1 MKAKIK
7 KALTDK
13 DFSEL
18 IKGSGISFFLRF
30 GGLAV
35 GYLLTLVIAN
45 LFGAKGLGDYVL
57 AITVLRLFTL
67 LAKAG
72 LDTTSIRFIASF
84 ATKDKWTSIFIFR
97 KQVVTIL
104 SFTSIIASLLM
115 YFLAIP
121 IADLIN
127 ANPHFIQLNAF
138 FVLPM
143 VFFMLHYQSLRGL
156 KRIAEFS
163 FFYRVSQ
170 ALISVIVI
178 IILYQCIPFVY
189 EIPPLSV
196 ILPNGYSVGLD
207 TTESVPIYAYLVS
220 VLIVSFLS
228 FLSFRYWLK
237 NRSDGKE
244 SAEKE
249 IMSYST
255 LLKISIPL
263 MFAQSVQFIMA
274 WTDKLM
280 LGAIDTSS
288 VILQNSEDAGII
300 LTNSQSVGVYHTA
313 FKLSMFAAI
322 ALMSI
327 NSIASPKFAEM
338 FGKNDMEGL
347 KKVVH
352 QSTKLIFWTSVPL
365 VTIFFIFPEF
375 FLGLF
380 GEEFKIGVTAFIL
393 LSCGRLISSFSGSV
407 GNILQMTG
415 NQNIYA
421 LVLFFGAILNIVL
434 NLILIPEYG
443 INGAAIASMS
453 SLIVWNLSMV
463 LVVKKKFG
471 FYTFYI
477 PFIKR

>member
-1 MKAKIK
+1 MKSKLN
-7 KALTDK
+7 KALKDK
-13 DFSEL
+13 DFFEL
-18 IKGSGISFFLRF
+18 FKGSGISFILRF
-30 GGLAV
+30 VGLSV

-57 AITVLRLFTL
+57 AITVLHLFTL
-67 LAKAG
+67 LAKIG

-84 ATKDKWTSIFIFR
+84 ASQEKWTSIFHFR
-97 KQVVTIL
+97 KQVVIIL
-104 SFTSIIASLLM
+104 SFTSIISSLLM
-115 YFLAIP
+115 YFLANP

-127 ANPHFIQLNAF
+127 INYRYVEINAF
-138 FVLPM
+138 FVMPM
-143 VFFMLHYQSLRGL
+143 AFFMLHYQSLRGL
-156 KRIAEFS
+156 KRIVEFS
-163 FFYRVSQ
+163 FFYRMSQ
-170 ALISVIVI
+170 ALFSVISIVI
-178 IILYQCIPFVY
+178 IYQFTQGS
-189 EIPPLSV
+189 E
-196 ILPNGYSVGLD
+196 
-207 TTESVPIYAYLVS
+207 VPVYAYLVS
-220 VLIVSFLS
+220 VLIVSLLS
-228 FLSFRYWLK
+228 FFSFRYWLR
-237 NRSDGKE
+237 NRSAGKE
-244 SAEKE
+244 SAEQE

-280 LGAIDTSS
+280 LGVMTTP
-288 VILQNSEDAGII
+288 EDVGI
-300 LTNSQSVGVYHTA
+300 YHTA
-313 FKLSMFAAI
+313 FKLSMFAAV

-327 NSIASPKFAEM
+327 NSIAAPKFAEM
-338 FGKNDMEGL
+338 FGKDDMEGL

-352 QSTKLIFWTSVPL
+352 QSTKMIFWTSVPL
-365 VTIFFIFPEF
+365 ATIFFIFPEF

-380 GEEFKIGVTAFIL
+380 GEEFKIGVFAFIF

-421 LVLFFGAILNIVL
+421 KILLFGAILNVAL
-434 NLILIPEYG
+434 NLILIPKYG
-443 INGAAIASMS
+443 INGAAIASMF

-477 PFIKR
+477 PFIKK

>member
-1 MKAKIK
+1 MKSKLK
-7 KALTDK
+7 KALKDQ

-18 IKGSGISFFLRF
+18 LKGSGISFILRF

-67 LAKAG
+67 LAKLG

-84 ATKDKWTSIFIFR
+84 ASQEKWTSIFRLR

-104 SFTSIIASLLM
+104 SFTSVIASLLM
-115 YFLAIP
+115 YFSANP

-127 ANPHFIQLNAF
+127 INYRYIELNAF
-138 FVLPM
+138 FVMPM
-143 VFFMLHYQSLRGL
+143 AFFMLHYQSLRGL

-163 FFYRVSQ
+163 FFYRISQ
-170 ALISVIVI
+170 ALFSVISIVI
-178 IILYQCIPFVY
+178 IYQFTQGF
-189 EIPPLSV
+189 E
-196 ILPNGYSVGLD
+196 
-207 TTESVPIYAYLVS
+207 VPVFAYLVS
-220 VLIVSFLS
+220 VFIVSLLS

-244 SAEKE
+244 SAEQE

-280 LGAIDTSS
+280 LGAIDTPNVS
-288 VILQNSEDAGII
+288 LG
-300 LTNSQSVGVYHTA
+300 LTTNSSEVGIYHTA
-313 FKLSMFAAI
+313 FKLSMFAAVS
-322 ALMSI
+322 LMSI

-338 FGKNDMEGL
+338 FGKNDMIGL

-352 QSTKLIFWTSVPL
+352 QSTKMIFWTTVPL
-365 VTIFFIFPEF
+365 VSIFFIFPEF

-380 GEEFKIGVTAFIL
+380 GEEFKIGVTAFIF

-421 LVLFFGAILNIVL
+421 KILLFGAILNVAL
-434 NLILIPEYG
+434 NLMLIPKYG
-443 INGAAIASMS
+443 INGAAVASMS
-453 SLIVWNLSMV
+453 SLILWNLSMV
-463 LVVKKKFG
+463 LVVKKRFG

-477 PFIKR
+477 PFIKT

>member
-1 MKAKIK
+1 MKSKLN
-7 KALTDK
+7 KALKDK
-13 DFSEL
+13 DFFEL
-18 IKGSGISFFLRF
+18 FKGSGISFILRF
-30 GGLAV
+30 VGLSV

-57 AITVLRLFTL
+57 AITVLHLFTL
-67 LAKAG
+67 LAKIG

-84 ATKDKWTSIFIFR
+84 ASQEKWTSIFHFR
-97 KQVVTIL
+97 KQVVIIL
-104 SFTSIIASLLM
+104 SFTSIISSLLM
-115 YFLAIP
+115 YFLANP

-127 ANPHFIQLNAF
+127 INYRYVEINAF
-138 FVLPM
+138 FVMPM
-143 VFFMLHYQSLRGL
+143 AFFMLHYQSLRGL
-156 KRIAEFS
+156 KRIVEFS
-163 FFYRVSQ
+163 FFYRMSQ
-170 ALISVIVI
+170 ALFSVISIVI
-178 IILYQCIPFVY
+178 IYQFTQGS
-189 EIPPLSV
+189 E
-196 ILPNGYSVGLD
+196 
-207 TTESVPIYAYLVS
+207 VPVYAYLVS
-220 VLIVSFLS
+220 VLIVSLLS
-228 FLSFRYWLK
+228 FFSFRYWLR
-237 NRSDGKE
+237 NRSAGKE
-244 SAEKE
+244 SAEQE

-280 LGAIDTSS
+280 LGVMTTP
-288 VILQNSEDAGII
+288 EDVGI
-300 LTNSQSVGVYHTA
+300 YHTA
-313 FKLSMFAAI
+313 FKLSMFAAV

-327 NSIASPKFAEM
+327 NSIAAPKFAEM
-338 FGKNDMEGL
+338 FGKDDMEGL

-352 QSTKLIFWTSVPL
+352 QSTKMIFWTSVPL
-365 VTIFFIFPEF
+365 ATIFFIFPEF

-380 GEEFKIGVTAFIL
+380 GEEFKIGVFAFIF

-421 LVLFFGAILNIVL
+421 KILLFGAILNVAL
-434 NLILIPEYG
+434 NLILIPKYG

-477 PFIKR
+477 PFIKK

>member
-1 MKAKIK
+1 MKEKFLNAMQ
-7 KALTDK
+7 DK

-18 IKGSGISFFLRF
+18 LKGSVISFILRF

-67 LAKAG
+67 LAKLG
-72 LDTTSIRFIASF
+72 MGTTSIRFIASF
-84 ATKDKWTSIFIFR
+84 ASQDKWTSIFKLR
-97 KQVVTIL
+97 KQVVSIL
-104 SFTSIIASLLM
+104 SISSVVASLLM
-115 YFLAIP
+115 YFLSVT
-121 IADLIN
+121 IAELIN
-127 ANPHFIQLNAF
+127 ANALYVKVNAF

-143 VFFMLHYQSLRGL
+143 TFFMLHYQSLRGL

-163 FFYRVSQ
+163 FFYRMAQ
-170 ALISVIVI
+170 ALFSMISIA
-178 IILYQCIPFVY
+178 ILYQFF
-189 EIPPLSV
+189 
-196 ILPNGYSVGLD
+196 
-207 TTESVPIYAYLVS
+207 TTSDVPVYAYLIS
-220 VLIVSFLS
+220 VLIVSLLS
-228 FLSFRYWLK
+228 FISFRYWLNK
-237 NRSDGKE
+237 RSKGKE
-244 SAEKE
+244 SAEQE
-249 IMSYST
+249 VMSYST

-280 LGAIDTSS
+280 LGAIDTPN
-288 VILQNSEDAGII
+288 VVNGIT
-300 LTNSQSVGVYHTA
+300 TNIEEVGVYYIA
-313 FKLSMFAAI
+313 FKLSMFAAV
-322 ALMSI
+322 ALMAI

-338 FGKNDMEGL
+338 FAKNDMEGL
-347 KKVVH
+347 KKVIH
-352 QSTKLIFWTSVPL
+352 QSTKMIFWSSAPL
-365 VTIFFIFPEF
+365 VIIFFIFPEF

-380 GEEFKIGVTAFIL
+380 GEEFKIGVTAFIF
-393 LSCGRLISSFSGSV
+393 LSFGRLISSFSGSV

-421 LVLFFGAILNIVL
+421 KILLFGAILNVLL
-434 NLILIPEYG
+434 NLILIPRHG

-463 LVVKKKFG
+463 WVIKKRFG

-477 PFIKR
+477 PFVKI

>member
-1 MKAKIK
+1 MKKKIQ
-7 KALTDK
+7 KALKDK

-18 IKGSGISFFLRF
+18 FKKGGVSFFIRI
-30 GGLAV
+30 GGQVL
-35 GYLLTLVIAN
+35 GFLLTLIIAN
-45 LFGAKGLGDYVL
+45 YFGAKGLGDYVL
-57 AITVLRLFTL
+57 SIVVLRIFTL
-67 LAKAG
+67 ISKLG
-72 LDTTSIRFIASF
+72 MDTFSIRFIASF
-84 ATKDKWTSIFIFR
+84 AKQDKWKSIQLFR
-97 KQVVTIL
+97 KKIIL
-104 SFTSIIASLLM
+104 LLTATSLFSSLLM
-115 YFLAIP
+115 YFFAFDISNLVQAKVEHIR
-121 IADLIN
+121 
-127 ANPHFIQLNAF
+127 LNAF

-143 VFFMLHYQSLRGL
+143 AFFMLNYQSLRGL

-163 FFYRVSQ
+163 FFYRMSQ
-170 ALISVIVI
+170 ALFSVISIVI
-178 IILYQCIPFVY
+178 IYQFTQDS
-189 EIPPLSV
+189 E
-196 ILPNGYSVGLD
+196 
-207 TTESVPIYAYLVS
+207 VPVYAYLVS
-220 VLIVSFLS
+220 VLIVSILS

-280 LGAIDTSS
+280 LGAMTSS
-288 VILQNSEDAGII
+288 EDVGI
-300 LTNSQSVGVYHTA
+300 YHTA
-313 FKLSMFAAI
+313 FKLSMFAAV
-322 ALMSI
+322 ALMSV

-352 QSTKLIFWTSVPL
+352 QSTKMIFWTSVPL
-365 VTIFFIFPEF
+365 ITIFFIFPEF

-380 GEEFKIGVTAFIL
+380 GEEFKIGVTAFIF

-421 LVLFFGAILNIVL
+421 LILFFGAILNIVL
-434 NLILIPEYG
+434 NLILIPKYG

>member
-1 MKAKIK
+1 MKSKLN
-7 KALTDK
+7 KALKDK

-18 IKGSGISFFLRF
+18 FKGSGISFILRF
-30 GGLAV
+30 GGLAI
-35 GYLLTLVIAN
+35 GYLLTLVIAH

-67 LAKAG
+67 LAKIG

-84 ATKDKWTSIFIFR
+84 ASQKKWTSIFHFR
-97 KQVVTIL
+97 KQVIIIL
-104 SFTSIIASLLM
+104 SFTSIISSLLM
-115 YFLAIP
+115 YFLANP

-127 ANPHFIQLNAF
+127 INYRYVEINAF
-138 FVLPM
+138 FVMPM
-143 VFFMLHYQSLRGL
+143 AFFILHYQSLRGL

-170 ALISVIVI
+170 ALFSVISIVI
-178 IILYQCIPFVY
+178 IYQFTQVS
-189 EIPPLSV
+189 E
-196 ILPNGYSVGLD
+196 
-207 TTESVPIYAYLVS
+207 VPVYAYLVS
-220 VLIVSFLS
+220 VFIVSLLS

-237 NRSDGKE
+237 NRSEGEE
-244 SAEKE
+244 SAEQE
-249 IMSYST
+249 IMTYST

-280 LGAIDTSS
+280 LGAIDTPN
-288 VILQNSEDAGII
+288 VILG
-300 LTNSQSVGVYHTA
+300 LTTNSSEVGIYHVA
-313 FKLSMFAAI
+313 FKLSMFAAVS
-322 ALMSI
+322 LMAI
-327 NSIASPKFAEM
+327 NSIAAPKFAEM
-338 FGKNDMEGL
+338 FGKNDMEGF

-352 QSTKLIFWTSVPL
+352 QSTKMIFWATLPL
-365 VTIFFIFPEF
+365 VMIFFIFPEF
-375 FLGLF
+375 FLGWF
-380 GEEFKIGVTAFIL
+380 GDGEEFKIGVTAFIF

-421 LVLFFGAILNIVL
+421 KILLFGAILNVAL
-434 NLILIPEYG
+434 NLILIPKYG

-471 FYTFYI
+471 FYTFYN
-477 PFIKR
+477 PFRK

>member
-1 MKAKIK
+1 MKSKIK

-18 IKGSGISFFLRF
+18 LKGSGISFFLRF

-84 ATKDKWTSIFIFR
+84 ASKDKWTSIFSLR
-97 KQVVTIL
+97 KQVITIL
-104 SFTSIIASLLM
+104 SFTSVFASVLM

-121 IADLIN
+121 ISDLIN
-127 ANPHFIQLNAF
+127 AKSEYIELNAF

-143 VFFMLHYQSLRGL
+143 AFFMLHYQSLRGL

-163 FFYRVSQ
+163 FFYRMSQ
-170 ALISVIVI
+170 ALFSVISIVI
-178 IILYQCIPFVY
+178 IYQFTQNS
-189 EIPPLSV
+189 E
-196 ILPNGYSVGLD
+196 
-207 TTESVPIYAYLVS
+207 VPVYAYLVS
-220 VLIVSFLS
+220 VIIVSFLS
-228 FLSFRYWLK
+228 FLSFRFWLK

-249 IMSYST
+249 IMRYST

-280 LGAIDTSS
+280 LGAMTTP
-288 VILQNSEDAGII
+288 EDVGI
-300 LTNSQSVGVYHTA
+300 YHTA
-313 FKLSMFAAI
+313 FKLSMFAAV

-327 NSIASPKFAEM
+327 NSIAAPKFAEM
-338 FGKNDMEGL
+338 FGKDDMEGL

-352 QSTKLIFWTSVPL
+352 QSTKMIFWTSVPL

-380 GEEFKIGVTAFIL
+380 GEEFKIGVAAFIF

-421 LVLFFGAILNIVL
+421 KILLFGAILNVAL
-434 NLILIPEYG
+434 NLILIPKYG

>member
-1 MKAKIK
+1 MKSKIK
-7 KALTDK
+7 KVLKDK
-13 DFSEL
+13 DLSEL
-18 IKGSGISFFLRF
+18 IKGSGISFFLRL

-84 ATKDKWTSIFIFR
+84 ASKDKWTSIFSLR
-97 KQVVTIL
+97 KQVITIL
-104 SFTSIIASLLM
+104 SFTSVFASVLM

-127 ANPHFIQLNAF
+127 AKSEYIELNAF

-143 VFFMLHYQSLRGL
+143 AFFMLHYQSLRGL

-163 FFYRVSQ
+163 FFYRMSQ
-170 ALISVIVI
+170 ALFSVISIVI
-178 IILYQCIPFVY
+178 IYQFTQDS
-189 EIPPLSV
+189 E
-196 ILPNGYSVGLD
+196 
-207 TTESVPIYAYLVS
+207 VPVYAYLVS
-220 VLIVSFLS
+220 VIIVSFLS

-237 NRSDGKE
+237 NRSDGRK

-280 LGAIDTSS
+280 LGAMTTP
-288 VILQNSEDAGII
+288 EDVGI
-300 LTNSQSVGVYHTA
+300 YHTA
-313 FKLSMFAAI
+313 FKLSMFAAV

-352 QSTKLIFWTSVPL
+352 QSTKMIFWTSVPL

-380 GEEFKIGVTAFIL
+380 GEEFKIGVTAFIF
-393 LSCGRLISSFSGSV
+393 LSCGRLVSSFSGSV

-421 LVLFFGAILNIVL
+421 LILFFGAILNIVL
-434 NLILIPEYG
+434 NLILIPKYD
-443 INGAAIASMS
+443 INGAAVASMS
-453 SLIVWNLSMV
+453 SLIVWNLAMV
-463 LVVKKKFG
+463 FVVKKKFG
-471 FYTFYI
+471 FYTFYN

>member
-1 MKAKIK
+1 MKKRFQ
-7 KALTDK
+7 KALQDK
-13 DFSEL
+13 DFAEL
-18 IKGSGISFFLRF
+18 LKGSGISFILRF
-30 GGLAV
+30 GGLAI

-67 LAKAG
+67 LAKLG

-84 ATKDKWTSIFIFR
+84 ASQDKWTSIFKFR
-97 KQVVTIL
+97 KQVISIL
-104 SFTSIIASLLM
+104 SISSLAASLLM

-127 ANPHFIQLNAF
+127 AKYEYIQLNAF

-143 VFFMLHYQSLRGL
+143 TFFMLHYQSLRGL

-163 FFYRVSQ
+163 FFYRMAQ
-170 ALISVIVI
+170 ALFSLISIV
-178 IILYQCIPFVY
+178 ILYQFFKT
-189 EIPPLSV
+189 S
-196 ILPNGYSVGLD
+196 D
-207 TTESVPIYAYLVS
+207 VPVYAYLIS
-220 VLIVSFLS
+220 VLIVSLLS
-228 FLSFRYWLK
+228 FISFRYWLNK
-237 NRSDGKE
+237 RSKGKE
-244 SAEKE
+244 SAEQE

-280 LGAIDTSS
+280 LGAIDTPN
-288 VILQNSEDAGII
+288 VENGIT
-300 LTNSQSVGVYHTA
+300 TNIEEVGVYYTA
-313 FKLSMFAAI
+313 FKLSMFAAV
-322 ALMSI
+322 ALMAI

-338 FGKNDMEGL
+338 FAKNDMEGL
-347 KKVVH
+347 KKVIH
-352 QSTKLIFWTSVPL
+352 QSTKMIFWSSAPL
-365 VTIFFIFPEF
+365 VIILFIFPEF

-380 GEEFKIGVTAFIL
+380 GEEFKIGVTAFIF

-407 GNILQMTG
+407 GNVLQMTG

-421 LVLFFGAILNIVL
+421 KILLFGAILNVLL
-434 NLILIPEYG
+434 NLILIPRYG

-453 SLIVWNLSMV
+453 SLTVWNLSMV
-463 LVVKKKFG
+463 LVIKKKFG

-477 PFIKR
+477 PFVKR

>member
-1 MKAKIK
+1 MKSKIK

-84 ATKDKWTSIFIFR
+84 ASKDKWTSIFSLR
-97 KQVVTIL
+97 KQVITIL
-104 SFTSIIASLLM
+104 SFTSVFASVLM

-127 ANPHFIQLNAF
+127 AKSEYIELNAF

-143 VFFMLHYQSLRGL
+143 AFFMLHYQSLRGL

-163 FFYRVSQ
+163 FFYRMSQ
-170 ALISVIVI
+170 ALFSVISIVI
-178 IILYQCIPFVY
+178 IYQFTQDS
-189 EIPPLSV
+189 E
-196 ILPNGYSVGLD
+196 
-207 TTESVPIYAYLVS
+207 VPVYAYLVS
-220 VLIVSFLS
+220 VIIVSFLS

-237 NRSDGKE
+237 NRSDGRK

-280 LGAIDTSS
+280 LGAMTTP
-288 VILQNSEDAGII
+288 EDVGI
-300 LTNSQSVGVYHTA
+300 YHTA
-313 FKLSMFAAI
+313 FKLSMFAAV

-352 QSTKLIFWTSVPL
+352 QSTKMIFWTSVPL

-380 GEEFKIGVTAFIL
+380 GDEFKIGVTAFIF
-393 LSCGRLISSFSGSV
+393 LSCGRLVSSFSGSV

-421 LVLFFGAILNIVL
+421 LILFFGAILNIVL
-434 NLILIPEYG
+434 NLILIPKYG

-463 LVVKKKFG
+463 FVVKKKFG

>member
-1 MKAKIK
+1 MKEKFK
-7 KALTDK
+7 SALKDK

-18 IKGSGISFFLRF
+18 LRGSGLSFFLRF
-30 GGLAV
+30 GGLAA
-35 GYLLTLVIAN
+35 GYLLTLIIAH

-67 LAKAG
+67 LAKLG

-84 ATKDKWTSIFIFR
+84 ASQEKWTSIFRFR

-104 SFTSIIASLLM
+104 SFTSVFASIMMYCFSEEIAN
-115 YFLAIP
+115 
-121 IADLIN
+121 LIN
-127 ANPHFIQLNAF
+127 ANPDFIQLNAF

-143 VFFMLHYQSLRGL
+143 AFFMLHYQSLRGL

-163 FFYRVSQ
+163 FFYRISQ
-170 ALISVIVI
+170 ALFSIISIVI
-178 IILYQCIPFVY
+178 IYQFIQDS
-189 EIPPLSV
+189 EIPV
-196 ILPNGYSVGLD
+196 
-207 TTESVPIYAYLVS
+207 YAYLVS
-220 VLIVSFLS
+220 VIIVSLLS
-228 FLSFRYWLK
+228 FLSFQYWLK
-237 NRSDGKE
+237 NRSEGKE
-244 SAEKE
+244 SAEQE
-249 IMSYST
+249 IMRYST

-280 LGAIDTSS
+280 LGAMT
-288 VILQNSEDAGII
+288 NPED
-300 LTNSQSVGVYHTA
+300 VGVYHTA
-313 FKLSMFAAI
+313 FKLSMFAAV

-338 FGKNDMEGL
+338 FGKDDMEGL

-352 QSTKLIFWTSVPL
+352 QSTKMIFWTSVPL

-380 GEEFKIGVTAFIL
+380 GEEFKIGVTAFIF

-421 LVLFFGAILNIVL
+421 SILLIGAVLNIVL
-434 NLILIPEYG
+434 NLILIPLYG
-443 INGAAIASMS
+443 INGAALASMS

-463 LVVKKKFG
+463 LVVKKKLG

-477 PFIKR
+477 PFINK